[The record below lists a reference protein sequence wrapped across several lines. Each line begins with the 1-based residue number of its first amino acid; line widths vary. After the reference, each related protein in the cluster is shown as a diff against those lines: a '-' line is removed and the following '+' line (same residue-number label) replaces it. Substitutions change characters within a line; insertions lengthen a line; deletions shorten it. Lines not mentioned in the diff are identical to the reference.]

1 MEKLQKKYETWLSD
15 FHNAEL
21 LFFAGFIIYL
31 GRGVWSTTT
40 FPLPR
45 LISKLCLL
53 LPLLLIGLKVLFF
66 DNYKVKP
73 LIILGISAIGSLL
86 IYRSSSY
93 LNILFWL
100 VLVAGSKNISFKK
113 ILKVYLVIAG
123 SIILL
128 AFCSSLLGVI
138 ENYRYVT
145 TSRGIRNSFGIT
157 YTTDFAAHIFFLALA
172 FFYLVGEKLKLYH
185 YIGVLIVAS
194 LIYRF
199 CNARLDSC
207 SLVLIVIT
215 FGLGNW
221 IEHSC
226 YIGKNGKNL
235 WRNIWSTKGIYIM
248 PFLAV
253 ISLAATVLYRPGSG
267 LLFEL
272 DKVISSRLLLG
283 NQGIKEYGY
292 TLFGQA
298 IDMIGNGGGT
308 EYPSNYFFIDCSYIY
323 VLLRFGVLFA
333 VAVLIAY
340 TAACYKNKHDL
351 FFLYAIALVAVNC
364 TIAHH
369 LLEFEYNPFA
379 LALLATCVR
388 NENNKRSRLFI
399 S

>member
-1 MEKLQKKYETWLSD
+1 MGKLQKKYETWVSD

-66 DNYKVKP
+66 DNYRVKS

-100 VLVAGSKNISFKK
+100 VLVAGSKNISFEK

-145 TSRGIRNSFGIT
+145 ASRGIRNSFGIT

-172 FFYLVGEKLKLYH
+172 FFYLIGEKLKLYH
-185 YIGVLIVAS
+185 YIGVLILAG
-194 LIYRF
+194 LIYLF

-207 SLVLIVIT
+207 SLALIAII

-235 WRNIWSTKGIYIM
+235 WRNIWSTTGMYIM

-253 ISLAATVLYRPGSG
+253 ISLAATVLYRPNSG

-272 DKVISSRLLLG
+272 DKVISSRLFLG

-298 IDMIGNGGGT
+298 IDMIGAGGGT
-308 EYPSNYFFIDCSYIY
+308 EYSSNYFFIDCSYIH
-323 VLLRFGVLFA
+323 VMLRFGVLFA
-333 VAVLIAY
+333 IAVLIAY
-340 TAACYKNKHDL
+340 TIACYKNKHDL

-379 LALLATCVR
+379 LALLATSVR
-388 NENNKRSRLFI
+388 SENIRRSRLFI